1 VRFTVSETVQERYR
15 QEKRGRPG
23 NDTRYRKIT
32 KTRYAITVEI
42 DAARVRYDAASDG
55 CFPLITNDPKLTDV
69 EALTAYRYQP
79 TLEKRH
85 HELKSVQDAAPVT
98 LKSPFRIEALFT
110 CQFIAQ
116 LINCLIERE
125 LRQAM
130 AHHGIRQL
138 SLYHEQ
144 RACTAP
150 TTTRVYEQFAGVQRH
165 QLTSQGQ
172 HLQTFDPQLTE
183 LQQQLLDLLDVPASA
198 YTSGP
203 LS

>member
-1 VRFTVSETVQERYR
+1 MRFTITETLQERYR

-32 KTRYAITVEI
+32 KTRYQVEVTV
-42 DAARVRYDAASDG
+42 DAERVRYDAASDG
-55 CFPLITNDPKLTDV
+55 CFPLISNDRSLTDTEV
-69 EALTAYRYQP
+69 LAAYRYQP
-79 TLEKRH
+79 NLEKRH

-130 AHHGIRQL
+130 ARREIREL
-138 SLYHEQ
+138 PLYHEQ

-150 TTTRVYEQFAGVQRH
+150 TTARVYEQFASVQRH
-165 QLTSQGQ
+165 QLTSHGQ
-172 HLQTFDPQLTE
+172 HLKTFDPELTQ
-183 LQQQLLDLLDVPASA
+183 LQQQLLNLLDVPASA
-198 YTSGP
+198 YTSSP
-203 LS
+203 LN